1 MKYFICYI
9 VLLVMMLV
17 SCLLLVHKHF
27 QVTSISYELSDFK
40 NLVKRKTEQLQELK
54 VEKSKLL
61 VPSFLDNAA
70 GRGGYVIPRTEQ
82 IVILPQEE

>member
-1 MKYFICYI
+1 MKYFVSYVI
-9 VLLVMMLV
+9 LLAMMLA
-17 SCLLLVHKHF
+17 SCLLLIQKHF
-27 QVTSISYELSDFK
+27 RVTNVAYELSDLK
-40 NLVKRKTEQLQELK
+40 NHVKRKKEQLQELK

-82 IVILPQEE
+82 IIILSQEE

>member
-1 MKYFICYI
+1 MRYFICYI
-9 VLLVMMLV
+9 VLLVMMLT

-61 VPSFLDNAA
+61 IPSFLDNAA